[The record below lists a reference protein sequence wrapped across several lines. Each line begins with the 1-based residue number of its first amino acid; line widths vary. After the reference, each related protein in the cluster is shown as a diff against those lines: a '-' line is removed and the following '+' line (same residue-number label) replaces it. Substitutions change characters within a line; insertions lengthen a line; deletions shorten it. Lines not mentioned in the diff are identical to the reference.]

1 MLDTTIRQEADKE
14 IDLNITNQLD
24 LIDIYGILDNR
35 SLILFKYVS
44 NILHKDML
52 GDRTSLDTFKR
63 IKIVQN
69 AFSDHSKM
77 NSEISN
83 RRKFGKFKICGN

>member
-1 MLDTTIRQEADKE
+1 
-14 IDLNITNQLD
+14 
-24 LIDIYGILDNR
+24 
-35 SLILFKYVS
+35 
-44 NILHKDML
+44 ML

-69 AFSDHSKM
+69 TFSDHSKM

-83 RRKFGKFKICGN
+83 RIKFGKFKICGN